1 MAAMAGTDLESAL
14 RTAIDVA
21 ATQRTERMRDAIRRA
36 IAVLEEA
43 LED

>member
-1 MAAMAGTDLESAL
+1 VL
-14 RTAIDVA
+14 RTAIDA
-21 ATQRTERMRDAIRRA
+21 AAAQRTEGMRDAIRKA